1 VTWVVAY
8 GISHNQR
15 AFLSLESALRVLGYN
30 PQDDS
35 EAAYADAV
43 TRLLTARRPAYGGR
57 LGPPRS

>member
-1 VTWVVAY
+1 
-8 GISHNQR
+8 
-15 AFLSLESALRVLGYN
+15 VLGYN

-35 EAAYADAV
+35 EATYADAV